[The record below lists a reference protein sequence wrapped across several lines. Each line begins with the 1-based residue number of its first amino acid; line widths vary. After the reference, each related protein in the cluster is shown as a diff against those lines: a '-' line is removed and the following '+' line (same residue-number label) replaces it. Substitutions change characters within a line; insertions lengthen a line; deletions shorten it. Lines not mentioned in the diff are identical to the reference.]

1 MNESPHPNPLPK
13 GEGTKACPHPNPVPK
28 GEGTKACPHPNP
40 VPKGEGTNA
49 CSHPNPFPKGEGTN
63 ACSHPNPFPKG
74 DGNFEGRAGEE
85 IVLEAEKF
93 SFSLEGK
100 EILRDV
106 SFSVRRGEYVA
117 IVGPNGAGKTTLLKC
132 FDRLLAG
139 GSGELRIEGRP
150 RNRFRQK
157 ELARL
162 VAYVPQADGRTIP
175 FCVEEFLLM
184 CRYPHL
190 SPFSPA
196 SEKDRLAVREAMQK
210 TGVVEFSGRQIS
222 TLSGGER
229 QKVYIAAALA
239 QGAHIW
245 LLDEP
250 TTFLD
255 YNRQSEIMA
264 LTARVNKEFGV
275 SILAVTHDL
284 NRAVLEADRVLALKE
299 GRVVFNGPPAEV
311 MKPDV
316 LKRIYDT
323 SFLLIEHPWKKIS
336 MILPTTASGKGND

>member
-1 MNESPHPNPLPK
+1 VP
-13 GEGTKACPHPNPVPK
+13 GEGICESKSGVDA
-28 GEGTKACPHPNP
+28 
-40 VPKGEGTNA
+40 
-49 CSHPNPFPKGEGTN
+49 
-63 ACSHPNPFPKG
+63 
-74 DGNFEGRAGEE
+74 
-85 IVLEAEKF
+85 VLEARNF
-93 SFSLEGK
+93 SFSLGGK
-100 EILRDV
+100 EILREV

-132 FDRLLAG
+132 FDRLLSG
-139 GSGELRIEGRP
+139 GSGELEIEGRAHK
-150 RNRFRQK
+150 RFRQK

-175 FCVEEFLLM
+175 FSVEEFLLM

-196 SEKDRLAVREAMQK
+196 SGKDRQAVHEAMMK
-210 TGVVEFSGRQIS
+210 TNTAEFAGRAIS

-255 YNRQSEIMA
+255 YNRQNEILA

-275 SILAVTHDL
+275 TILAVTHDL
-284 NRAVLEADRVLALKE
+284 NHAVLEADRVVALKE
-299 GRVVFNGPPAEV
+299 GRVVFNGPPAEI
-311 MKPDV
+311 MKAEV
-316 LKRIYDT
+316 LGRIYDT
-323 SFLLIEHPWKKIS
+323 QFLLVDHPGKKIS
-336 MILPTTASGKGND
+336 MIVPTISKGRGVMGDG

>member
-1 MNESPHPNPLPK
+1 MNNRPQPSPLPTANAVP
-13 GEGTKACPHPNPVPK
+13 GEGICESKSGVDA
-28 GEGTKACPHPNP
+28 
-40 VPKGEGTNA
+40 
-49 CSHPNPFPKGEGTN
+49 
-63 ACSHPNPFPKG
+63 
-74 DGNFEGRAGEE
+74 
-85 IVLEAEKF
+85 VLEARNF
-93 SFSLEGK
+93 SFSLGGK
-100 EILRDV
+100 EILREV

-132 FDRLLAG
+132 FDRLLSG
-139 GSGELRIEGRP
+139 GSGELEIEGRAHK
-150 RNRFRQK
+150 RFRQK

-175 FCVEEFLLM
+175 FSVEEFLLM

-196 SEKDRLAVREAMQK
+196 SGKDRQAVHEAMMK
-210 TGVVEFSGRQIS
+210 TNTAEFAGRAIS

-255 YNRQSEIMA
+255 YNRQNEILA

-275 SILAVTHDL
+275 TILAVTHDL
-284 NRAVLEADRVLALKE
+284 NHAVLEADRVVALKE
-299 GRVVFNGPPAEV
+299 GRVVFNGPPAEI
-311 MKPDV
+311 MKAEV
-316 LKRIYDT
+316 LGRIYDT
-323 SFLLIEHPWKKIS
+323 QFLLVDHPGKKIS
-336 MILPTTASGKGND
+336 MIVPTISKGRGVMGDG

>member
-1 MNESPHPNPLPK
+1 MNNRPHPSPLPK
-13 GEGTKACPHPNPVPK
+13 GEGT
-28 GEGTKACPHPNP
+28 
-40 VPKGEGTNA
+40 
-49 CSHPNPFPKGEGTN
+49 
-63 ACSHPNPFPKG
+63 
-74 DGNFEGRAGEE
+74 FERNSGVGAVLESNDTA
-85 IVLEAEKF
+85 VLEARNF
-93 SFSLEGK
+93 SFSLGGK
-100 EILRDV
+100 EILHEV

-132 FDRLLAG
+132 FDRLLSG
-139 GSGELRIEGRP
+139 GSGELKIEGRTIK
-150 RNRFRQK
+150 RFRQK
-157 ELARL
+157 ELAGL

-175 FCVEEFLLM
+175 FSVEEFLLM

-196 SEKDRLAVREAMQK
+196 SGKDRQAVREAMSR
-210 TGVVEFSGRQIS
+210 TNTSEFAGRAIS

-255 YNRQSEIMA
+255 YNRQNEILA

-275 SILAVTHDL
+275 TILAVTHDL
-284 NRAVLEADRVLALKE
+284 NHAVLEADRVVALKE
-299 GRVVFNGPPAEV
+299 GRVVFDGTPAEI
-311 MKPDV
+311 MKPDM
-316 LKRIYDT
+316 LGRIYDT
-323 SFLLIEHPWKKIS
+323 QFLLVDHPGKKIS
-336 MILPTTASGKGND
+336 MIVPPGASSGAKR